1 MSLSDLLLYAVH
13 HVFLPPQLPQEDD
26 QTADRDRFLCELI
39 SQSIVAYQRRLP
51 DSQKSQWDPILRMV
65 DNLTSSQASDVLS
78 AETIERQISHMRAG
92 GTVIHCRHTKNFTAQ
107 GSFADTLTFLIR
119 AQNAGVILRKLTS
132 QTGTVFEAFE
142 VAPPAAVVMAA
153 KGKLLCSYPGPAV
166 EIPSDVVNDPVFRK
180 EFASFLSQM
189 HVDVLDSAATSR
201 KAGSTVVEERDTA
214 HPRYI
219 TQLLT
224 GILRGIG
231 KAANVTRIRKRV
243 ADDVLWNHALHP
255 WRRSSL
261 WLVLRVAL
269 QTTLYDDNSHNADYK
284 AFLVFAMARMLRD
297 SLGNDLPSDVLFCM
311 RAKVSRRLY
320 KLGSAAPE
328 FVLEE
333 VGDVGEAVE
342 ELLQKRWL
350 EVQDLQAQSPCWA
363 PADLDIPADTRL
375 SLHNSAPYLSKVLQ
389 SKSSPASSA
398 EFEPHHSPRFRST
411 FIPES
416 FTGNGFVSLA
426 DLELLVQ
433 DDLDNWVEQHIHTSS
448 IDSVCVKL
456 ADCIEAYHNAAH
468 KLYGSN
474 PEDMSL
480 MLLTLFELWVALD
493 KLVVADIPL
502 LADYSPEIPPQMLE
516 SLLLRKAK
524 SIQRL
529 ASIVDYLRQR
539 HRRALHGYS
548 IFTSEWSNKS
558 FAVRYFG
565 DSQDHQTLKSR
576 IENDATA
583 QRARKVE
590 EMHRKKAEHERLLNQ
605 ARSMSCTYQV
615 HWRGYKYHEAKSCE
629 KCSLENQA
637 DSLRI
642 DVHEWPLSQYP
653 NEAMAT
659 VFELQCPIPFG
670 VWRTTT
676 HKLLFDICTP
686 SQNCAKTEVD
696 PALSLSDYP
705 GLQMYYREPPPQAQ
719 RITLASS
726 TKSFIHS
733 HYRYTSIP
741 TTEQSVC
748 VNNGLQLALFDS
760 SEDVW
765 ASDCF
770 ADVSITDICTFRIPS
785 SSPYKC
791 LQYAI
796 DTTTHTSNEV
806 IANQSDCHKDLNLH
820 EYIAFASL
828 RAGGRLQW
836 LNIAREL
843 PARTLTF
850 RCEEVASL
858 LKQAAWQIG
867 PLSDQRVCDWHKE
880 LENAQ
885 FGSVLLDKLDDLLQ
899 NIKANWLEAVSMRT
913 IIILT
918 SRLLASTTLPSII
931 DRACL
936 ILRKGRDVVLGWM
949 RQLTKQLQENE
960 DDKRTGDIQQCLC
973 EMAITCRSTYDVDP
987 VHLDRLLM
995 STEDVAVLL
1004 ECAMVVHDNRSPEF
1018 STLPPTFKILVERDR
1033 RLSHALE
1040 PKLTRRIECDRVGLD
1055 RAIASIWTEYR
1066 AGTEWCHRP
1075 SPNDRWISSTTA
1087 PRADT
1092 APQRIDFNLLDGR
1105 LLIDGKPLGRLPQEI
1120 MGHPTYVRIFGR
1132 VRHRL
1137 FLT

>member
-1 MSLSDLLLYAVH
+1 M
-13 HVFLPPQLPQEDD
+13 
-26 QTADRDRFLCELI
+26 
-39 SQSIVAYQRRLP
+39 
-51 DSQKSQWDPILRMV
+51 
-65 DNLTSSQASDVLS
+65 
-78 AETIERQISHMRAG
+78 G
-92 GTVIHCRHTKNFTAQ
+92 
-107 GSFADTLTFLIR
+107 
-119 AQNAGVILRKLTS
+119 
-132 QTGTVFEAFE
+132 
-142 VAPPAAVVMAA
+142 A

-166 EIPSDVVNDPVFRK
+166 EIPSDVVNDPLFRK
-180 EFASFLSQM
+180 ELASFLSQM
-189 HVDVLDSAATSR
+189 HADVLDSAATSR
-201 KAGSTVVEERDTA
+201 KAGSTVVEERDTP

-224 GILRGIG
+224 GILRGMG
-231 KAANVTRIRKRV
+231 KAANVTRIQKRV
-243 ADDVLWNHALHP
+243 ADDVLWKDTKHP

-269 QTTLYDDNSHNADYK
+269 QTTLYDDIWHNADYK
-284 AFLVFAMARMLRD
+284 TFMIFAMARMLQGA
-297 SLGNDLPSDVLFCM
+297 LGEDLASDVLFCM

-320 KLGSAAPE
+320 KLGSSAPE

-333 VGDVGEAVE
+333 VRDVGEAVE
-342 ELLQKRWL
+342 RVLQKRWS
-350 EVQDLQAQSPCWA
+350 EVQDLQARSPRWA

-375 SLHNSAPYLSKVLQ
+375 SLYNSAPYLNKVLK
-389 SKSSPASSA
+389 SKSSPASST
-398 EFEPHHSPRFRST
+398 EFQPHHSPRFRST

-416 FTGNGFVSLA
+416 FTGSCFVSLA

-433 DDLDNWVEQHIHTSS
+433 GDLDRWVQQHIHTSS
-448 IDSVCVKL
+448 IDSACVKL
-456 ADCIEAYHNAAH
+456 ADCIGAYHNAAH

-480 MLLTLFELWVALD
+480 MILTLFDLWVALD

-502 LADYSPEIPPQMLE
+502 LAEYSPEIPPQMLE
-516 SLLLRKAK
+516 SLLLRKDK

-529 ASIVDYLRQR
+529 ASIVDYLRKR
-539 HRRALHGYS
+539 HRRALQGYS
-548 IFTSEWSNKS
+548 IFTSTWSNKS

-565 DSQDHQTLKSR
+565 ESRDHRALKLR
-576 IENDATA
+576 IENDAAA
-583 QRARKVE
+583 QRAKKVE
-590 EMHRKKAEHERLLNQ
+590 EMHRKNAEYESLLNQ
-605 ARSMSCTYQV
+605 ARSMSCTYRVDQ
-615 HWRGYKYHEAKSCE
+615 RGHERHKPKQCR
-629 KCSLENQA
+629 KCSLERQA
-637 DSLRI
+637 RSIQI
-642 DVHEWPLSQYP
+642 DVHEWPLSENP

-659 VFELQCPIPFG
+659 VFELKCPTPFG

-686 SQNCAKTEVD
+686 SQDRVKSGANPSV
-696 PALSLSDYP
+696 SLGNYP
-705 GLQMYYREPPPQAQ
+705 GLRMYYQEPPRQAQ
-719 RITLASS
+719 RIALASS
-726 TKSFIHS
+726 TKSFLQS
-733 HYRYTSIP
+733 HYRSTSIP
-741 TTEQSVC
+741 TTMQSVC
-748 VNNGLQLALFDS
+748 VNNGLRLALFDS
-760 SEDVW
+760 SKNVW
-765 ASDCF
+765 ASGCF
-770 ADVSITDICTFRIPS
+770 ADVSITDICTFQIQS

-796 DTTTHTSNEV
+796 DTTTHTANDV
-806 IANQSDCHKDLNLH
+806 IANQSECHKDINLH

-858 LKQAAWQIG
+858 LKQAAWHIG
-867 PLSDQRVCDWHKE
+867 PLSNRCEWDWHKE

-885 FGSVLLDKLDDLLQ
+885 FGSVLLDELDDLMQ
-899 NIKANWLEAVSMRT
+899 NIKANWLEATSMRT

-918 SRLLASTTLPSII
+918 SRLLASTTLPSVI

-960 DDKRTGDIQQCLC
+960 DENGTGDIQQNLC
-973 EMAITCRSTYDVDP
+973 EIAITCRSTYDVDP
-987 VHLDRLLM
+987 VHVSRLLM
-995 STEDVAVLL
+995 STEDVALLL
-1004 ECAMVVHDNRSPEF
+1004 ECAIVVHDNRPPEF
-1018 STLPPTFKILVERDR
+1018 STLPATFKVLLERDR

-1040 PKLTRRIECDRVGLD
+1040 PVLRSMIRRDRVGLD

-1092 APQRIDFNLLDGR
+1092 APQHIDLNLLDGR

-1120 MGHPTYVRIFGR
+1120 MRHPTYDRIFGR
-1132 VRHRL
+1132 VRLRVSDLEYIIDNGISHHLSEILRYR
-1137 FLT
+1137 TIGHARG

>member
-1 MSLSDLLLYAVH
+1 MSPPDILLYAVH
-13 HVFLPPQLPQEDD
+13 HVFLPPQLPQEND
-26 QTADRDRFLCELI
+26 QTVDRDRFLCDHVR
-39 SQSIVAYQRRLP
+39 QSIVAYQRRLP
-51 DSQKSQWDPILRMV
+51 DSQKSQWDPVLTMV
-65 DNLTSSQASDVLS
+65 DNLTSSQASDVLPP
-78 AETIERQISHMRAG
+78 ETVESQISHMHAG
-92 GTVIHCRHTKNFTAQ
+92 GTAIPCRHKFFFTAQ
-107 GSFADTLTFLIR
+107 GSFADTLTFIIR
-119 AQNAGVILRKLTS
+119 TQNAGVILRKS
-132 QTGTVFEAFE
+132 QTGTIFEAFE
-142 VAPPAAVVMAA
+142 VAPPAAVVMEA

-166 EIPSDVVNDPVFRK
+166 EIPSDVVNDPIFRK

-189 HVDVLDSAATSR
+189 HADVLDSAATSR

-224 GILRGIG
+224 GILRGMG
-231 KAANVTRIRKRV
+231 KGANITRIQKRV
-243 ADDVLWNHALHP
+243 ADDVLWNDALHP

-269 QTTLYDDNSHNADYK
+269 QTTLYDDYSHNADYK
-284 AFLVFAMARMLRD
+284 AFMVFAMARMLQD
-297 SLGNDLPSDVLFCM
+297 ASGEDLPSDVLFCM

-333 VGDVGEAVE
+333 VRHVGDAVE
-342 ELLQKRWL
+342 TVLQKRWL
-350 EVQDLQAQSPCWA
+350 EVQKLQAQSPRWA
-363 PADLDIPADTRL
+363 PAGLDIPADTRL
-375 SLHNSAPYLSKVLQ
+375 SLHNSTPYLNNVLQ
-389 SKSSPASSA
+389 STSSPASSN
-398 EFEPHHSPRFRST
+398 EFKPHHSPRVRST
-411 FIPES
+411 FIPGS
-416 FTGNGFVSLA
+416 FTGGCFVSLA
-426 DLELLVQ
+426 DLESLVQ
-433 DDLDNWVEQHIHTSS
+433 DDLDRWVQQHKRTS
-448 IDSVCVKL
+448 IDSACVQL

-480 MLLTLFELWVALD
+480 MLLTLLELWVALD
-493 KLVVADIPL
+493 KLVVEDIPL
-502 LADYSPEIPPQMLE
+502 LADYSPEIPPKLLE

-524 SIQRL
+524 SIQRV

-539 HRRALHGYS
+539 HRLASRGYS
-548 IFTSEWSNKS
+548 IFTKGWSDKS
-558 FAVRYFG
+558 FAVRYFEG
-565 DSQDHQTLKSR
+565 SQAHQSLKSR

-583 QRARKVE
+583 QRAEKVK
-590 EMHRKKAEHERLLNQ
+590 EMHRKNAEHRSLVNQ
-605 ARSMSCTYQV
+605 ACSMTCSYGV
-615 HWRGYKYHEAKSCE
+615 HWRGYKYHEAWCR
-629 KCSLENQA
+629 KCSLETQA
-637 DSLRI
+637 RSLQI
-642 DVHEWPLSQYP
+642 DVHEWPLSANP

-659 VFELQCPIPFG
+659 VFELKCPIPFG
-670 VWRTTT
+670 IWRTTT

-686 SQNCAKTEVD
+686 SQNRAKSEAS
-696 PALSLSDYP
+696 PPISLSCYP
-705 GLQMYYREPPPQAQ
+705 GLQMYYHEPPPQAQ
-719 RITLASS
+719 RIALSSS
-726 TKSFIHS
+726 TKSFLQS
-733 HYRYTSIP
+733 HYRSTSIP
-741 TTEQSVC
+741 TNEQSVC
-748 VNNGLQLALFDS
+748 VNNGLRLELFDS
-760 SEDVW
+760 SKNVW
-765 ASDCF
+765 ASGCF
-770 ADVSITDICTFRIPS
+770 ADVSIADICTFQIPP

-806 IANQSDCHKDLNLH
+806 IANQSDCPKDINLH

-867 PLSDQRVCDWHKE
+867 PLSNQGEWSWHKE

-885 FGSVLLDKLDDLLQ
+885 FGSVLLAKLDDLMQ

-913 IIILT
+913 IIFLT

-931 DRACL
+931 NQACL

-949 RQLTKQLQENE
+949 RQLTKLLQENE
-960 DDKRTGDIQQCLC
+960 DEKRTGDIQQCLC
-973 EMAITCRSTYDVDP
+973 EMAITCRSTYDDP
-987 VHLDRLLM
+987 VHVRRLLM

-1004 ECAMVVHDNRSPEF
+1004 ECAIVVHDNQSPEF
-1018 STLPPTFKILVERDR
+1018 STLPATFKLLVERDR

-1040 PKLTRRIECDRVGLD
+1040 PVLGELIKNDCAGLD

-1105 LLIDGKPLGRLPQEI
+1105 LLIDGKPLGRLPREI

-1132 VRHRL
+1132 VRYCL